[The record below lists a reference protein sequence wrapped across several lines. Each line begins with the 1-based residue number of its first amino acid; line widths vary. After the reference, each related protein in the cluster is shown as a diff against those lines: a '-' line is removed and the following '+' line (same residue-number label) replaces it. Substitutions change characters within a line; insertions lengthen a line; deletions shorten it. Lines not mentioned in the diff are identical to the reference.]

1 MTNKRSLDIREVI
14 FINRQAKD
22 AYLSL
27 PENVRQA
34 ADARTDAIQNHER
47 LPRNQRESLSGELSG
62 IDEIRISDDGN
73 AYRVYYLVE
82 FKAAIYMLD
91 AGMKKSPRGG
101 EIPKQQVE
109 TLVER
114 KKKAREHYAKHKD
127 ELKKA
132 MAERLP
138 RRTTV
143 ASQTKAEHPLG
154 ASDEQRK

>member
-138 RRTTV
+138 RRTLWQ
-143 ASQTKAEHPLG
+143 AK
-154 ASDEQRK
+154 RKPSTP